1 LFHRA
6 IASGSISSSRFVVS
20 LAIQATWGGPA
31 PITNQINE
39 VRVTSCAAAPAS
51 QSSTE
56 QGAIPRLLK
65 TTLKCFASSFSGW
78 LSFRSMVINIAQT
91 RPRRAS

>member
-20 LAIQATWGGPA
+20 LAIQMIWGGPA

-39 VRVTSCAAAPAS
+39 VHVSSGAAALAS

-56 QGAIPRLLK
+56 QGVIPRLLK
-65 TTLKCFASSFSGW
+65 TTFKRFI
-78 LSFRSMVINIAQT
+78 V
-91 RPRRAS
+91 